1 MLLNSSMI
9 FQHYGKFMLLVLETT
24 RPTPKSWGYYGRRS
38 SFQAHLSFF
47 FNIFAIPCFLCLGQ
61 KEKHVL
67 IQAQNQHLYASSF
80 HISKPHLSGL
90 EMSANAVHLH
100 ATVLNAPSY
109 HASSLCSLWA
119 NIVVRIWNLLLEE
132 HVFIECEQLVSHCR
146 WQCYSHRLL
155 RESFRILSLL
165 P

>member
-38 SFQAHLSFF
+38 SFQAHSHFF
-47 FNIFAIPCFLCLGQ
+47 FNIVTIPCFLCLGQ

-67 IQAQNQHLYASSF
+67 IQAQNQHLYAFSF

-100 ATVLNAPSY
+100 ASIKLSKYTTETAQLQ
-109 HASSLCSLWA
+109 HLLTQCSLLCLIC
-119 NIVVRIWNLLLEE
+119 NTETP
-132 HVFIECEQLVSHCR
+132 
-146 WQCYSHRLL
+146 L
-155 RESFRILSLL
+155 RSGLQKMSGTSPSQVTLSSKLIKFQTQFHHY
-165 P
+165 